1 MIGEFVKKINENP
14 YSGVI
19 FGIVGII
26 IAYVMNTYGMAV
38 IFPKLYAYNN
48 ESTNILNISKKSVPL
63 TMGVCN
69 FDSSTIEIN
78 TSNPRKSAYVD
89 LPHSNNLKGGTQFSY
104 TFWLDTKSYNSRDLN
119 DRIIFMRGINKLDYS
134 VSRSLPLIICPLVKF
149 GPYLSPAR
157 SSNSNDFNR
166 QPYLEVY
173 FNTLKNPHA
182 KISLN
187 QSVFDFTR
195 STSQNPRWFLISI
208 VFQDFVDFNN
218 TERGIQVQS
227 YINDNLV
234 YTDVIKNDSLK
245 VNQGDFFVT
254 PSTREIENT
263 NSFYADI
270 TYHNHAI
277 SVNEIDDI
285 WRRGVTNEN
294 GACTSAKQRSLKFVD
309 TDQYQKLSMNNYLMN
324 Q

>member
-1 MIGEFVKKINENP
+1 MIGDLVKRINESP

-38 IFPKLYAYNN
+38 IFPKLYKYKNQARKA
-48 ESTNILNISKKSVPL
+48 LNVPKMSVPL

-78 TSNPRKSAYVD
+78 TSNPRKSAFVE

-104 TFWLDTKSYNSRDLN
+104 TFWLDTKSYNSVDLN
-119 DRIIFMRGINKLDYS
+119 DRTIFMRGINKLDYN
-134 VSRSLPLIICPLVKF
+134 VSRSIPLITCPLVKF
-149 GPYLSPAR
+149 GPYLEPAKST
-157 SSNSNDFNR
+157 SSSDANR
-166 QPYLEVY
+166 HPYLEVY

-195 STSQNPRWFLISI
+195 STSQNPRWFLITL

-245 VNQGDFFVT
+245 VNKGDFFIT

-270 TYHNHAI
+270 TYHNYALN
-277 SVNEIDDI
+277 VNEIDQI
-285 WRRGVTNEN
+285 WSRGVTNEN
-294 GACTSAKQRSLKFVD
+294 AACTSAKQRSLKFVD